1 LLLIND
7 LTTPINAIKKSGEV
21 LYAKLFKDDLDNTKS
36 TVIISDGIL
45 HYLPFE
51 ILVNKNQYLIENHT
65 ISYAPNFYFLSA
77 LNTTSTV
84 SFEDAKGLAGTD
96 LGASS
101 WREVTQEQVNLFADA
116 TDDHQWIHTDPERAA
131 KESPFGGPIAHGYLT
146 LSLVIPMWDEL
157 LDVTGVG
164 MKVNYGLNKV
174 RFPAP
179 VPVGSRIRMTGA
191 VAEVTEVGGNG
202 LQVTVDGVIEVD
214 GGAKPAV
221 VFTGL
226 YRFYK

>member
-1 LLLIND
+1 M
-7 LTTPINAIKKSGEV
+7 TT
-21 LYAKLFKDDLDNTKS
+21 
-36 TVIISDGIL
+36 
-45 HYLPFE
+45 
-51 ILVNKNQYLIENHT
+51 
-65 ISYAPNFYFLSA
+65 
-77 LNTTSTV
+77 TV